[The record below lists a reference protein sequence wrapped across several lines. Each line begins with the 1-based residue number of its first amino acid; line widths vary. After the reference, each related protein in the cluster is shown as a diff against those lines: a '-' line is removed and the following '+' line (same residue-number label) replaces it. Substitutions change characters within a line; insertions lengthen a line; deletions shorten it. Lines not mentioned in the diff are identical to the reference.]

1 MILGHGKVNIIQTKQ
16 LTCGNHTQG
25 DAETVQLVLY
35 NDSQTTA
42 STSLIYAHGIDV
54 IHVQIKIKKKTWKKF
69 IKKRLKRLIKRCQ
82 RLPLQ
87 LLSSHTESC
96 VTCQILTRILMS
108 TNTRNLS

>member
-54 IHVQIKIKKKTWKKF
+54 IHVQIKIKKKNVEKIYKKTF
-69 IKKRLKRLIKRCQ
+69 ETFDKT
-82 RLPLQ
+82 LPTFATPTIIFA
-87 LLSSHTESC
+87 H
-96 VTCQILTRILMS
+96 
-108 TNTRNLS
+108 